1 MFNVDLHSAVGGC
14 RLTHS
19 IRITEWKIVK
29 KYSNLLDN
37 AKLQRILY
45 QVILLPRLCVRIT
58 LFNHFTNT
66 LHFLIF
72 SLDNY
77 VVSQVLSYFSI
88 NLHFPN
94 FYLVEHLLLYLLAL
108 YISTYVKHVLFQFY
122 YFDKNCICLK
132 YTI

>member
-1 MFNVDLHSAVGGC
+1 MC
-14 RLTHS
+14 
-19 IRITEWKIVK
+19 
-29 KYSNLLDN
+29 
-37 AKLQRILY
+37 Q
-45 QVILLPRLCVRIT
+45 IT

-88 NLHFPN
+88 HLHFPN
-94 FYLVEHLLLYLLAL
+94 FYLGKHLLLYVLAL
-108 YISTYVKHVLFQFY
+108 YVSTYVKHVLFQFY